1 MKTLMTRAC
10 ALALAGAALSVAPAS
25 AQNSGDFA
33 GLYTFQTTNYRSGGE
48 VGVLSGVARSTP
60 LGGGW
65 YDINLYAIEYIQT
78 ASGESRNTAAQDCEG
93 RREGPVITI
102 TCTVV
107 NSDAAGY
114 QPDNFTLRQH
124 NSWQWDGNFTS
135 VGGSS
140 VTFVHYED

>member
-1 MKTLMTRAC
+1 MKTWMMRAC
-10 ALALAGAALSVAPAS
+10 ALALLGATMSSAPAS
-25 AQNSGDFA
+25 AQSSGDFS
-33 GLYTFQTTNYRSGGE
+33 GLYTFQTTDYRSGTE
-48 VGVLSGVARSTP
+48 VGVLSGVLRSTP

-65 YDINLYAIEYIQT
+65 YDINLYAIEYLQT
-78 ASGESRNTAAQDCEG
+78 AEGERRNTAAQDCDG

-102 TCTVV
+102 TCVVV
-107 NSDAAGY
+107 NSDAPGY

-135 VGGSS
+135 VDGSN